1 MFQSRL
7 VLAIAFVLLWNSGFI
22 AAALALPY
30 APTFTLLFWR
40 YVALT
45 LILGLWLGL
54 VGRLRWFGLRRIGH
68 AMRVGILS
76 HGVWLACVMLALD
89 RGVPAGIVALVV
101 ALQPLA
107 TGALSGRV
115 TGERTPVHRWI
126 GLALGFI
133 GVCVVLVG
141 RIDFR
146 DAGSLFGYL
155 IPLVSVFAITVATL
169 WQRRVELYE
178 KELLLPA
185 DQSLLYQSLGT
196 ALAVFPA
203 ALFLEGFSTQWN
215 LELAVSLLWL
225 VLGVSLGAYGLMW
238 QLIARMDA
246 TRVASLFYF
255 GPPVTMVMAWLA
267 FGDTLRPADVAGL
280 GIVFAG
286 VWLTYAR
293 RSGRKREK
301 KLRESQKN

>member
-1 MFQSRL
+1 MFQSRT
-7 VLAIAFVLLWNSGFI
+7 VLALAFVLLWNSGFI
-22 AAALALPY
+22 GAELALPH

-40 YVALT
+40 YGALS
-45 LILGLWLGL
+45 LILGLSLGL
-54 VGRLRWFGLRRIGH
+54 AGRLRWSGWRRVGH

-89 RGVPAGIVALVV
+89 HGVPAGIVALVV
-101 ALQPLA
+101 ALQPLV
-107 TGALSGRV
+107 TGALSGLV
-115 TGERTPVHRWI
+115 TGERTPLHRWV

-155 IPLVSVFAITVATL
+155 IPLVSVFAITLASL
-169 WQRRVELYE
+169 SQRRVELYE
-178 KELLLPA
+178 KDLLLPA
-185 DQSLLYQSLGT
+185 DQSLLYQGLGT
-196 ALAVFPA
+196 ALAVLPA
-203 ALFLEGFSTQWN
+203 ALLLEGLSTQWN
-215 LELAVSLLWL
+215 LELAVSLTWL
-225 VLGVSLGAYGLMW
+225 VVGVSIGAYGLMW

-267 FGDTLRPADVAGL
+267 FGDTLHLADLVGL
-280 GIVFAG
+280 GIVLAG
-286 VWLTYAR
+286 VFLTYAR
-293 RSGRKREK
+293 RPPKR
-301 KLRESQKN
+301 S